1 MWRIALVH
9 AVFFSACLLP
19 AQDTSPRVG
28 QRVVTKY
35 LTPLRLNKPVGSDAV
50 FRVYKV
56 ERAEDGWLRLVAG
69 DISGWVRAGDV
80 VPFDQAI
87 DFYNREIRTK
97 PCPTM
102 ARPSDSTPRTPRP
115 IATEDSHGT
124 QRRTTRRPS
133 PTTTRPSDLI
143 PRTHRHSST
152 GGSSGTPSGIT
163 TRRSPTSAR

>member
-50 FRVYKV
+50 FRVYTV

-87 DFYNREIRTK
+87 DFYNREIR
-97 PCPTM
+97 
-102 ARPSDSTPRTPRP
+102 ARAPHSC
-115 IATEDSHGT
+115 IAYAARSWNH
-124 QRRTTRRPS
+124 PAI
-133 PTTTRPSDLI
+133 L
-143 PRTHRHSST
+143 
-152 GGSSGTPSGIT
+152 SGV
-163 TRRSPTSAR
+163 TSCKAEPNAA